1 VRKDTELVESSGRL
15 QSKQEQ
21 WEALATQQQEAL
33 GKFKKERDDALEHS
47 RGLSEEVRAKAYT
60 KYSNC

>member
-33 GKFKKERDDALEHS
+33 GKFKKERDDALEQS
-47 RGLSEEVRAKAYT
+47 RGLSEEVRA
-60 KYSNC
+60 